1 MKQQISHGICKI
13 GELIV
18 PQTFQK
24 ISIKNGQLTQEEIQ
38 VQRRKI
44 SLKDIRTDMLAK
56 HKKFMRLRSDER
68 LDELPKDRFV
78 SELGSLSEC
87 SDEFSMLTTDVLTSK
102 LKAYERTHNLM
113 TWHDGFSLSS
123 HSHLLITV
131 ACLYDRAVFLSDEE

>member
-102 LKAYERTHNLM
+102 LKAYERTH
-113 TWHDGFSLSS
+113 
-123 HSHLLITV
+123 II
-131 ACLYDRAVFLSDEE
+131 

>member
-1 MKQQISHGICKI
+1 MVYAKLENLLSHKHFRK
-13 GELIV
+13 
-18 PQTFQK
+18 FQSK
-24 ISIKNGQLTQEEIQ
+24 MVNLL
-38 VQRRKI
+38 RRKL

-68 LDELPKDRFV
+68 LDELPKDRVV

-87 SDEFSMLTTDVLTSK
+87 SDEFSVLTTDVLTSK
-102 LKAYERTHNLM
+102 LKAYERTHNLI

-123 HSHLLITV
+123 RSHLLITV